1 MFFFFDVV
9 DSSLPFFIFT
19 FMGAMQTLGVDV
31 REDPVSFCN
40 KQEKKSSEFGSIF
53 RILELRPEKE
63 RKGKR
68 KR

>member
-1 MFFFFDVV
+1 
-9 DSSLPFFIFT
+9 
-19 FMGAMQTLGVDV
+19 MGAMQTLGVDV